1 MENETKYFKSY
12 LALSLVP
19 GVGPVTFKRLL
30 AELETPDAVM
40 GASET
45 RLQEVYGVGPKI
57 ARAISGFD
65 VGDKVDI
72 ELEKADKIGADIVIL
87 DDARYPALLREI
99 YTPPLVLYIR
109 GDIERMPEYNVAI
122 VGTRLVSEYGKKA
135 TRYLAKGLAEANCG
149 IVSGLARGIDTEAHK
164 AALKAGGT
172 TFAVLGCGVNVVYP
186 PENRKLY
193 DRVAESGALISEF
206 PIGTN
211 PEAKNFPRRNRIISG
226 LSQATIVVEAPK
238 QSGATITAAHA
249 LEQNRAV
256 FAVPNNIF
264 AEGAKGTNGLIA
276 RGAYVASSPN
286 DVLEVIAPEK
296 IATDETKKQKRKA
309 VSAVD
314 LDEREKAVLDMIGDD
329 RPHIDEIGQS
339 LEMGAAALAQLMTIM
354 EIKGVVIRYPGKFFE
369 RG

>member
-1 MENETKYFKSY
+1 MEKEAKYFKSY

-30 AELETPDAVM
+30 AELGTPDTVL

-45 RLQEVYGVGPKI
+45 RLQEIHGVGPKI

-65 VGDKVDI
+65 AGDKVEL
-72 ELEKADKIGADIVIL
+72 ELEKADKIGADIIIL

-99 YTPPLVLYIR
+99 YTPPLVLYVK
-109 GDIERMPEYNVAI
+109 GDINALPELNIAV

-135 TRYLAKGLAEANCG
+135 TRYLVKGLAESGCG

-164 AALKAGGT
+164 AALKAGGP
-172 TFAVLGCGVNVVYP
+172 TFAVLGCGVDVVYP
-186 PENRKLY
+186 PENRKLFEQ
-193 DRVAESGALISEF
+193 VAGSGALISEF
-206 PIGTN
+206 PIGTR
-211 PEAKNFPRRNRIISG
+211 PDGKNFPRRNRVISG
-226 LSQATIVVEAPK
+226 LSQGTIVVEAPQ

-256 FAVPNNIF
+256 FAVPGNIF

-276 RGAYVASSPN
+276 RGAYVAANPN
-286 DVLEVIAPEK
+286 DILEVVAPEK
-296 IATDETKKQKRKA
+296 IEAEGSKKKA
-309 VSAVD
+309 KPAPGVE
-314 LDEREKAVLDMIGDD
+314 LDERERAVLDMIGED
-329 RPHIDEIGQS
+329 RPHIDEIGQALS
-339 LEMGAAALAQLMTIM
+339 MKASELAQLMTIM